1 LRQLK
6 LSPVGRVSKMHRTG
20 TNERIVI
27 DMLVGALGAVAMALA
42 SGTSSFDSLVAAFL
56 RS

>member
-1 LRQLK
+1 MRQLK

-20 TNERIVI
+20 TNEQIVI

-42 SGTSSFDSLVAAFL
+42 LGNIIF
-56 RS
+56 R